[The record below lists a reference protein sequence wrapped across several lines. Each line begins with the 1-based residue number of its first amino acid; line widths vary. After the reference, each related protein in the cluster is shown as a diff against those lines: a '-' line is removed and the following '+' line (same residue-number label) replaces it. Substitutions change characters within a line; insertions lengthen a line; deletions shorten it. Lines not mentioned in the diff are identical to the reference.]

1 MLLLIMGRSD
11 GGRVVGILA
20 NKLTMIAACAVA
32 LAATHADAQS
42 VSKVTGAVGS
52 ITGGAAGAATGS
64 AAGAGPANNYPNGQT
79 GLPGSSTSGG
89 NLPGALEFKTRDRVI
104 QFRGSAGVGD
114 DRGNVKAGLGIPF

>member
-1 MLLLIMGRSD
+1 MGR
-11 GGRVVGILA
+11 VMGILA
-20 NKLTMIAACAVA
+20 NKLTMIAVCAVA

-64 AAGAGPANNYPNGQT
+64 AGAGLAGNAPNGQT
-79 GLPGSSTSGG
+79 GLPGNSAAGG
-89 NLPGALEFKTRDRVI
+89 NLPGALEFKSRDRVI